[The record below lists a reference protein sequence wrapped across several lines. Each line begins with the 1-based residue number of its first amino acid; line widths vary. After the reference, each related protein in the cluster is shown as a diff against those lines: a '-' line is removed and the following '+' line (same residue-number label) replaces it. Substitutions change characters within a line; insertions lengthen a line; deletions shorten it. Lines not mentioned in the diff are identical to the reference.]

1 MNLTKTTS
9 CTATN
14 ESFYCSPYS
23 NDIKTIVTKHT
34 DSGKIKN
41 YFYMNRS
48 GKCTKIRMELFP
60 HIKGHK
66 KQFKNKQSQ

>member
-9 CTATN
+9 CIATN
-14 ESFYCSPYS
+14 ESYFGSQFVD
-23 NDIKTIVTKHT
+23 DIKTIVTKHT
-34 DSGKIKN
+34 DSSKIKN